1 MRLEIRDG
9 DWSGSAEWCGPGE
22 VALDITDPGRRK
34 WFQRYF
40 QSEDAFLTGAVD
52 GAEMSVERPDSSE
65 EAFIRSAYRL
75 ARYSYEVSRA
85 SDRAPSQVRAS

>member
-9 DWSGSAEWCGPGE
+9 DWHGTAEWCGPGE
-22 VALDITDPGRRK
+22 VALDITDPGRRE

-52 GAEMSVERPDSSE
+52 GAEMSVERPDASE

-75 ARYSYEVSRA
+75 ARYSYEVSRQ
-85 SDRAPSQVRAS
+85 SDGARSQARAS